1 MNRIIVVW
9 VLFYL
14 SNVSIAL
21 SLSKLSTRRSKTS
34 SLSSSLSS
42 PLISQKLTYRY
53 ISIISIS
60 LLVATQPVLAQ
71 IPTFDEYNTGSGT
84 YIKPKI
90 SSSSTQRDST
100 ITSSLRS
107 FDKDVL
113 KNKLLKIKALVSKG
127 LWDDILVE
135 VKSISF
141 VSKKNYGLDKT
152 LDESIEN
159 DREELKFLIGEVSD
173 IALASRVIYFNIED
187 LKGVE
192 LLENEES
199 KMKQEEAIQEASEDV
214 EKALKL
220 FDLLKFD
227 F

>member
-21 SLSKLSTRRSKTS
+21 SLSKLSTRRSKT
-34 SLSSSLSS
+34 SSLSS

-90 SSSSTQRDST
+90 SSSSTS
-100 ITSSLRS
+100 
-107 FDKDVL
+107 
-113 KNKLLKIKALVSKG
+113 
-127 LWDDILVE
+127 
-135 VKSISF
+135 
-141 VSKKNYGLDKT
+141 
-152 LDESIEN
+152 
-159 DREELKFLIGEVSD
+159 
-173 IALASRVIYFNIED
+173 ASR
-187 LKGVE
+187 
-192 LLENEES
+192 
-199 KMKQEEAIQEASEDV
+199 AAS
-214 EKALKL
+214 
-220 FDLLKFD
+220 
-227 F
+227 